1 MISWFKRYFLNE
13 KQIFYIIILSSL
25 VIFLQQCFRF
35 KDFETTFKILSIL
48 DALCTLIFTVEM
60 LVKIQDY
67 GLKGYLKSPWNVMD
81 AILVIISLP
90 AIISWILP
98 RGVITFAFMKVLRVL
113 RIFRFIRL
121 IRIFPNLEKMI
132 TNFAVALRRSSMLMT
147 GMVIFLLIFSI
158 IGSGLFGENGII
170 SELFRE
176 NGELCREDEGY
187 DGFKTPLDSI
197 YTTFRLFSG
206 EGWNEIP
213 DSIAE
218 QMDSPAAGYLIRL
231 YFSFLLILGCFIG
244 MSMLNS
250 IFVDAMVSDDK
261 VDLQKELEDTRG
273 KLADIEEKLNRL
285 LASTGN
291 NPTTKE

>member
-13 KQIFYIIILSSL
+13 KQIFYVIILSSL
-25 VIFLQQCFRF
+25 VIFLQQCFRL

-48 DALCTLIFTVEM
+48 DALCTVIFTVEM

-67 GLKGYLKSPWNVMD
+67 GLKGYLKNPWNVMD

-90 AIISWILP
+90 AIISWSIPHKLMSL
-98 RGVITFAFMKVLRVL
+98 AFLKVLRAL
-113 RIFRFIRL
+113 RVFRFIRL
-121 IRIFPNLEKMI
+121 LHLFPNLEKMI
-132 TNFAVALRRSSMLMT
+132 RNFSIAFRRSSMLMT
-147 GMVIFLLIFSI
+147 GMVLFLLIFSI
-158 IGSGLFGENGII
+158 IGSGLFGG
-170 SELFRE
+170 
-176 NGELCREDEGY
+176 DDGY

-218 QMDSPAAGYLIRL
+218 QMDSPTAGYLVRL
-231 YFSFLLILGCFIG
+231 YFSFVLILGCFIG

-250 IFVDAMVSDDK
+250 IFVDAMVSDDNDDVK
-261 VDLQKELEDTRG
+261 KELLVTQE

-285 LASTGN
+285 LASTEN
-291 NPTTKE
+291 DPTTKE